1 MFAGGAAPYRAGA
14 PADEKDKH
22 MLAQQSVTKTPS
34 VALNIAELAD
44 RYAGLL
50 YGIGR
55 RYRLAPEECDDAA
68 QSTWLALCQH
78 VERIRDPECVP
89 GWLATTMRR
98 FSAAALRN
106 RYRELP
112 TSDSIDTFPIA
123 NPPPDVADTVTAR
136 HATFRLYQAIRQL
149 PDRERRLIRL
159 QLDPAQPGYAQ
170 ISRTMPMPIGSIGP
184 VRGRALRRLRTLLND
199 LA

>member
-1 MFAGGAAPYRAGA
+1 
-14 PADEKDKH
+14 
-22 MLAQQSVTKTPS
+22 MLAQPNFAKTPS
-34 VALNIAELAD
+34 SALNIAELAD

-50 YGIGR
+50 YSIGR
-55 RYRLAPEECDDAA
+55 RYRLTPEECDDAA
-68 QSTWLALCQH
+68 QSTWLALCQNAEH
-78 VERIRDPECVP
+78 IRDPQCVP

-112 TSDSIDTFPIA
+112 TSDSMDVSPRVDDA
-123 NPPPDVADTVTAR
+123 ADVADTVAAR
-136 HATFRLYQAIRQL
+136 HTTSRLYQAISQL

-159 QLDPAQPGYAQ
+159 QLDPAQRGYAQ
-170 ISRTMPMPIGSIGP
+170 ISRTIPMPIGSVGP
-184 VRGRALRRLRTLLND
+184 VRGRALRRLRTLLHD